1 MDRIKVIIVE
11 PYYMIREALAEI
23 IEKKMRYIAITRR
36 AESVDDCIEFLR
48 DQEVDL
54 IITELCGKE
63 YAVRQLIGL
72 IKEEKRKEKIILLSD
87 TVESKFVEMIL
98 SPHGGRGGL
107 RSYIWKGSEL
117 SELEK
122 GVRAVISGQKYIDGA
137 ILQLLEE
144 KERRRKEEQRV
155 GTQEREQQESLQDIM
170 QIQTLKE
177 NLEEDH
183 REKYDN
189 ETPLS
194 KRELEILKMLTSGK
208 LNKEIAYELSISEKT
223 VKNHISNI
231 FKKIGVGD
239 RTQAAVYAIK
249 NSIVSL

>member
-1 MDRIKVIIVE
+1 
-11 PYYMIREALAEI
+11 
-23 IEKKMRYIAITRR
+23 
-36 AESVDDCIEFLR
+36 
-48 DQEVDL
+48 
-54 IITELCGKE
+54 
-63 YAVRQLIGL
+63 
-72 IKEEKRKEKIILLSD
+72 
-87 TVESKFVEMIL
+87 MIL